1 MRQSKKKESV
11 FTEKDEDVENNTLR
25 FKLSGFNFIGNKV
38 IDDNQLLRVTQKF
51 LNKNVSF
58 QELKSIIDLIE
69 QKYDQAGWLVKISL
83 PPQDI
88 TNGIVK
94 LVILDLN
101 YHQLSNLAIHLILHF
116 LWDHLM
122 IFLAPSFFCSY

>member
-11 FTEKDEDVENNTLR
+11 FTKKDEEVKNNTLR
-25 FKLSGFNFIGNKV
+25 FKLSGFDFIGNKV

-94 LVILDLN
+94 LVILEGRVAELLLDPK
-101 YHQLSNLAIHLILHF
+101 SKI
-116 LWDHLM
+116 LM
-122 IFLAPSFFCSY
+122 IIK